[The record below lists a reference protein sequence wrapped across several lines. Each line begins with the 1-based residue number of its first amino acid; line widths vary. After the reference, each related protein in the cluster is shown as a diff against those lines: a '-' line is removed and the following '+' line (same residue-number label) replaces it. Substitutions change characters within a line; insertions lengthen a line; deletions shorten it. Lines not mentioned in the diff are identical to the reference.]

1 MSRFVNS
8 LKRLYKNNRIT
19 SDRIS
24 ELLSDGRITQEEY
37 EYIVS
42 NE

>member
-19 SDRIS
+19 SDKIS